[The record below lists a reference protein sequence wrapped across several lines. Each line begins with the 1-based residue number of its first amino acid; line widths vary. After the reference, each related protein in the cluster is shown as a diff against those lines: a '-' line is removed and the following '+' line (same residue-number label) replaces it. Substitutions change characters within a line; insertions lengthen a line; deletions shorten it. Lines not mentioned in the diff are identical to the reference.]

1 MFALF
6 LFSSLD
12 IVPLLTLKA
21 IAQAVMVSP
30 WSLISHNFSRICAVR
45 WLYSFICNKRY
56 IVALRI
62 RTRALVPPTTA
73 VLYSLHMAKDWTHLF
88 EKYRGK
94 WVALAEDEITVL
106 AAADTAKEARDA
118 ALKRSLLP
126 ILYQVPDTLDLFAGY
141 AL

>member
-1 MFALF
+1 MLRDIQTLGALAPET
-6 LFSSLD
+6 
-12 IVPLLTLKA
+12 IV
-21 IAQAVMVSP
+21 VVYSP
-30 WSLISHNFSRICAVR
+30 
-45 WLYSFICNKRY
+45 
-56 IVALRI
+56 
-62 RTRALVPPTTA
+62 
-73 VLYSLHMAKDWTHLF
+73 HMAKDWTHLF